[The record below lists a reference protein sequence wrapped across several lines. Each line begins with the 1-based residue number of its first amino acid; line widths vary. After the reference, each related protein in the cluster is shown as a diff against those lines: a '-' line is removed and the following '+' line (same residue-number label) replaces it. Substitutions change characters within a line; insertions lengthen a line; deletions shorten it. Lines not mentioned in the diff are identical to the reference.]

1 MSDIT
6 VADVLKRFA
15 AKVTTPSVKERV
27 QICDSVV
34 KCIPREEFTDA
45 AVRGVIRLLV
55 LTLGRYRDRRSRA
68 AVHNV
73 IVQLATLRAQ
83 PTCQTL
89 VSVLA
94 EFAAQQVKLPPCVS
108 SSSESLT
115 ALSWLC
121 SVACLCY
128 KSSDDMKHDDFT
140 RLVSFCQ
147 LATTKTTTITAY
159 SFLSYRN
166 LVLAA
171 YLGFCTT
178 HDSFNT
184 YS

>member
-15 AKVTTPSVKERV
+15 AKVTTPSVKERI
-27 QICDSVV
+27 QICGSVV
-34 KCIPREEFTDA
+34 ECIPREEFTDA

-68 AVHNV
+68 AVRNV

-83 PTCQTL
+83 PTFQTL

-94 EFAAQQVKLPPCVS
+94 EFGAHQVKLPPCVS

-115 ALSWLC
+115 ALGWLC
-121 SVACLCY
+121 SVASLCY
-128 KSSDDMKHDDFT
+128 GSSDDIKHDDFVK
-140 RLVSFCQ
+140 LVSFC
-147 LATTKTTTITAY
+147 
-159 SFLSYRN
+159 
-166 LVLAA
+166 
-171 YLGFCTT
+171 
-178 HDSFNT
+178 
-184 YS
+184 